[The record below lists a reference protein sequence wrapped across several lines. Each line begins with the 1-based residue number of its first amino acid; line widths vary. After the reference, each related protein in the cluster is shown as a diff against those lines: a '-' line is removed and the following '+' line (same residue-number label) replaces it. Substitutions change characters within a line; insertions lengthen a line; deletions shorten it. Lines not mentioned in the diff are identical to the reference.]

1 MHLLSFLL
9 AHFIR
14 FICFICR
21 SDTCRKKVMAQNLLQ
36 VRLIASLK
44 SIVSCCLYFLPPA
57 LFQSFSFERS
67 TTLAPICFATRL
79 LVLSCATN
87 DSSPNFYCCFS
98 PWQANAFALLS
109 FKILSPCIN
118 MLMAPI
124 ITKYKYA
131 DLPTLEQIIALWNI
145 LCDLITTAI
154 FGWFVNI
161 CTRYGPTDFLPPF
174 WISCRLLPRDIR

>member
-1 MHLLSFLL
+1 MQ
-9 AHFIR
+9 
-14 FICFICR
+14 
-21 SDTCRKKVMAQNLLQ
+21 KKDYGPELVVGKIN
-36 VRLIASLK
+36 SLK
-44 SIVSCCLYFLPPA
+44 SVVSCV

-109 FKILSPCIN
+109 FKILSPSIN

-124 ITKYKYA
+124 ITEYKYA
-131 DLPTLEQIIALWNI
+131 DLPTLEQIIAL
-145 LCDLITTAI
+145 
-154 FGWFVNI
+154 
-161 CTRYGPTDFLPPF
+161 
-174 WISCRLLPRDIR
+174 